1 MLVVIQSSL
10 TLSEAMTKEGRCSVV
25 AGNGSLILGVTLA
38 MELWTFAQ
46 LIELLESHGVLTDA
60 AALDCLRREMNIC
73 SSEYC

>member
-1 MLVVIQSSL
+1 MSVVIQSSL

-38 MELWTFAQ
+38 IDFQTFAQ

-60 AALDCLRREMNIC
+60 AVLDCLRREMNIC
-73 SSEYC
+73 SSEHC